1 MASLGASSMGPSDC
15 NIDSMLGGVPSG
27 QTESLPVWRFPWVG
41 SLRATVEDGRLQ
53 DMEIGIY

>member
-1 MASLGASSMGPSDC
+1 MGPSDC

-53 DMEIGIY
+53 DMEMGIY